1 MTERYVV
8 MAGSISEPIF
18 YAKAQPWVSINF
30 QDVFIWKSLSLAQ
43 FCADDRNAM
52 LNERLR
58 QIVPIQWRVERLE
71 DIREW
76 YV

>member
-30 QDVFIWKSLSLAQ
+30 QDVFIWKSLPLAQ
-43 FCADDRNAM
+43 SCADDRNAM
-52 LNERLR
+52 LNELLR
-58 QIVPIQWRVERLE
+58 QTIQWRVERLE
-71 DIREW
+71 DIQEW

>member
-30 QDVFIWKSLSLAQ
+30 QDAFIWKSLSLAQ
-43 FCADDRNAM
+43 SCADDRNAM
-52 LNERLR
+52 LNELLR
-58 QIVPIQWRVERLE
+58 QTIQWRVERLE
-71 DIREW
+71 DIQEW

>member
-8 MAGSISEPIF
+8 MAGSITEPIF

-30 QDVFIWKSLSLAQ
+30 QDVFIWKSLNLAQ
-43 FCADDRNAM
+43 SCARDLDAK
-52 LNERLR
+52 LNELVR
-58 QIVPIQWRVERLE
+58 QTIQWRVERLE
-71 DIREW
+71 DIQEW